1 VHRFLLVYSSFAI
14 ATIVFSAA
22 DVLAVAG
29 APAIAGIHAVAGA
42 PAIAG
47 IHAVASA
54 PAVVG
59 VLVINVPA
67 VVGGPAISGIS
78 AIACVIDVAI
88 IVFSVVV
95 FSADSVA
102 DGTGASA
109 IVGVPST
116 ALVVLLLE
124 SLLLLLPG
132 CCRHLFFAGFLALT
146 DVRCCVASHK
156 LNFRTHAIG

>member
-1 VHRFLLVYSSFAI
+1 VCLVSLSYHHRFLLLLSSFAVAAI
-14 ATIVFSAA
+14 IFSAA
-22 DVLAVAG
+22 DVL
-29 APAIAGIHAVAGA
+29 AVAGA

-67 VVGGPAISGIS
+67 VVGGPAISGIP

-88 IVFSVVV
+88 IIFSVDKVVFSVGSLV
-95 FSADSVA
+95 
-102 DGTGASA
+102 DGPSDPA
-109 IVGVPST
+109 IVGV
-116 ALVVLLLE
+116 AAAACGMLLLE

-132 CCRHLFFAGFLALT
+132 CCMHPFFTGFPAYT
-146 DVRCCVASHK
+146 GVSVV
-156 LNFRTHAIG
+156 